1 MRHTKKKNDR
11 VTASIFRVFYPEGL
25 KVPQP
30 DKKLQHGY
38 CILINAINRIVRPM
52 PSTHP
57 PLTLAVA
64 GCGSR
69 SRTYC
74 KIANSFENRY
84 QVVAGADPV
93 PERLESMREIADNPD
108 FEAFESAEQ
117 LLQREKLADVLI
129 IGTQDNYH
137 FEPAKKALEKGYHI
151 LLEKPAAQTLEE
163 TMELARLAEKYDR
176 KILLCFVLR
185 YTPFYSK
192 VHEIVRSGQLGDI
205 ISMHA
210 VEGVDAWHQAHSF
223 VRGHWGNSTESTPMI
238 IAKCSHDTDYIS
250 WLMQSHCESVS
261 SYGRLSYFTA
271 DNAPEGATPRCTAGC
286 PHAAP
291 QGGNCMYDSH
301 LYLDQHS
308 RWLNMVYPNPNEWNK
323 QDVLEWLQSSPW
335 GRCVWKCDNDV
346 VDHQVVN
353 MDFENGATAS
363 LTMTAFDYGRSIE
376 IYGTK
381 ATLRGGD
388 AHKKLAEADIS
399 IRTHHDGQIEKITLE
414 ALADDGYKGHGG
426 GDYGLVDSMDAV
438 FRGEGNESAL
448 IAHSVESHLIGFAAE
463 QSRLANGAPV
473 RLADLKS

>member
-1 MRHTKKKNDR
+1 MVSDNT
-11 VTASIFRVFYPEGL
+11 
-25 KVPQP
+25 
-30 DKKLQHGY
+30 
-38 CILINAINRIVRPM
+38 
-52 PSTHP
+52 

-69 SRTYC
+69 ARTYC
-74 KIANSFENRY
+74 RIATSFADRY

-93 PERLESMREIADNPD
+93 PERLESMRGISENPD
-108 FEAFESAEQ
+108 FLAYDSADE
-117 LLQREKLADVLI
+117 LLAQEKLADVLI

-163 TMELARLAEKYDR
+163 TKELARLAEKYDR

-192 VHEIVRSGQLGDI
+192 VHEIVKSGRLGEI

-223 VRGHWGNSTESTPMI
+223 VRGHWGKSEESTPMI

-250 WLMQSHCESVS
+250 WLMESRCQSVS
-261 SYGRLSYFTA
+261 SYGRLSYFTKA
-271 DNAPEGATPRCTAGC
+271 NQPEGATPRCTGGC

-291 QGGNCMYDSH
+291 QGGKCMYDTH
-301 LYLDQHS
+301 LYLDKHS
-308 RWLNMVYPNPNEWNK
+308 RWLDMVYPHPTERT
-323 QDVLEWLQSSPW
+323 DEEVLAWLEKSRW
-335 GRCVWKCDNDV
+335 GRCAWQCDNDV

-363 LTMTAFDYGRSIE
+363 LTMTAFDYGRTLE

-388 AHKKLAEADIS
+388 AHKSVSEADIS
-399 IRTHHDGQIEKITLE
+399 IRDHDGGEIEKITLDPLGE
-414 ALADDGYKGHGG
+414 DGYQGHGG

-438 FRGEGNESAL
+438 FRGEGDESSL
-448 IAHSVESHLIGFAAE
+448 ISHSVEGHLIGFAAE
-463 QSRLANGAPV
+463 QSRLADGVPV
-473 RLADLKS
+473 RLDELGC